1 MTTETSVSRPAGAAA
16 PRPQVGMLLYPGLTL
31 LDLIG
36 PHTTLSGVM
45 DVHLLWKT
53 RDEPIATDAGISL
66 FPTMTLAECPAHLDV
81 LFVPGGAGMT
91 EVMRDREVLE
101 FLADRGASASWVTSV
116 CSGSIVLGAAGLLA
130 GYRATSHWGAMEVL
144 PLVGAEPVAERV
156 VTDRNRVTAGGV
168 TAGIDFG
175 LTLIAQML
183 GDDTA
188 KLVQLGMEYD
198 PHPPFDAGTPFRPDA
213 TDDLVAT
220 ARMSVEQVG
229 QESLAALYDLGFP
242 PADTHA

>member
-1 MTTETSVSRPAGAAA
+1 
-16 PRPQVGMLLYPGLTL
+16 MLLYPGLTL

-45 DVHLLWKT
+45 DVHLLWRMKD
-53 RDEPIATDAGISL
+53 RPIATDAGISI

-81 LFVPGGAGMT
+81 LFVPGGAGMSQ
-91 EVMRDREVLE
+91 VMKDPEVLD
-101 FLADRGASASWVTSV
+101 FLADRGASATWVTSV

-130 GYRATSHWGAMEVL
+130 GYRATSHWGAVDML
-144 PLVGAEPVAERV
+144 PVVGAEPVAERV
-156 VTDRNRVTAGGV
+156 VIDRNRITAGGV

-198 PHPPFDAGTPFRPDA
+198 PHPPFDAGTPSRPDA
-213 TDDLVAT
+213 SPDLVAI
-220 ARMSVEQVG
+220 ARASMEHIG
-229 QESLAALYDLGFP
+229 RESLVALDGLGLQ
-242 PADTHA
+242 PAQVQI